1 MKSTLIRR
9 IRCFFGRHV
18 FLQQIYTDGTL
29 NVGCRYCSAIAL
41 TFRPKR
47 WVQVREVFGNI
58 DAFTIT
64 FNDPEDVP
72 RVQRSQGTCCYP
84 LYMGTAYQFIGA
96 YRGSSTLDK
105 QAIEQSKH
113 DGKLAVDVRANTP
126 KLSE

>member
-18 FLQQIYTDGTL
+18 FLQQIYADGTL
-29 NVGCRYCSAIAL
+29 NVGCRYCSEIAI
-41 TFRPKR
+41 TFRPIR
-47 WVQVREVFGNI
+47 WVQVRDLFGNI

-72 RVQRSQGTCCYP
+72 RVQRSAGTCCYP
-84 LYMGTAYQFIGA
+84 LYANTAYHFVGA
-96 YRGSSTLDK
+96 YRGSSKLDK